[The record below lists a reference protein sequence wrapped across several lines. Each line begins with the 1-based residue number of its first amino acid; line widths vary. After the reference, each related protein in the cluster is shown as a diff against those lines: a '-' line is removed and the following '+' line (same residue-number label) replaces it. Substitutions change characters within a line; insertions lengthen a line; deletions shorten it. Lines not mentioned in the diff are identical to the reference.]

1 MEEINFER
9 LRQETID
16 YLQANRKMVL
26 ATCADSHVTARTVS
40 TINDGLKIFFQ
51 ADRDYVKCRQ
61 IQQNSN
67 VALACGNIQIEGK
80 ARITCHPLENS
91 FFTENYQRYHESAF
105 RKYSHMKDEVVI
117 EVEPT
122 LIAFWKYDSENKPF
136 REYLLPGEKKAYREH
151 YKKTD

>member
-1 MEEINFER
+1 MEEIAPKGPA
-9 LRQETID
+9 ETID

-51 ADRDYVKCRQ
+51 ADRDSVKCRQ

-67 VALACGNIQIEGK
+67 VALASGNIQIEGK

-91 FFTENYQRYHESAF
+91 FFGENYQRHHESAF
-105 RKYSHMKDEVVI
+105 RRYSQLKDEVII

-122 LIAFWKYDSENKPF
+122 LITFWKYDSENKPF
-136 REYLLPGEKKAYREH
+136 REYLLPGEKKAYREY